1 MRARFGYVQPRREMA
16 TGFLQRLTDPGY
28 RLHGENP
35 ATATIADARHWVET
49 YEKLIHFKRELLE
62 LCQRYAEH
70 AEPEVARAIK
80 ETDVILLE
88 TQASRFAQ
96 KRDFWK
102 LRAAELSGNG

>member
-1 MRARFGYVQPRREMA
+1 M
-16 TGFLQRLTDPGY
+16 D
-28 RLHGENP
+28 
-35 ATATIADARHWVET
+35 T
-49 YEKLIHFKRELLE
+49 YDKLIKFKRELLE

-88 TQASRFAQ
+88 IQTSRFEQ

-102 LRAAELSGNG
+102 IRATELSGNGRRGAPD

>member
-1 MRARFGYVQPRREMA
+1 MA
-16 TGFLQRLTDPGY
+16 SGLFQRLNDPGY

-35 ATATIADARHWVET
+35 ATATVADARRWVAN
-49 YEKLIHFKRELLE
+49 YDKLIKFKHELLA

-70 AEPEVARAIK
+70 AEPEVARAIR

-88 TQASRFAQ
+88 IQLSRFEQ

-102 LRAAELSGNG
+102 IRATELSGNGRRGAPD